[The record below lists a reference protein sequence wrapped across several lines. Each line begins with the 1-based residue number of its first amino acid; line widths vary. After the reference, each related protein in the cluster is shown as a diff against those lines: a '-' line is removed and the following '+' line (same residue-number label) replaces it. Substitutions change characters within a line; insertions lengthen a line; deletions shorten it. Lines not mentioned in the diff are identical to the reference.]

1 VTLSNSAHSTAYEAI
16 GDSDAGALRER
27 IESIL
32 RRAIGASDGSDDLVD
47 LTVIALP
54 GGWVRIA
61 IEDTV
66 RAWPDALDFLLLFES
81 AKRELAR
88 VGLAVAGEIVA
99 AHGGGI
105 LARPA
110 MRS

>member
-1 VTLSNSAHSTAYEAI
+1 VTLSNSSHDPI
-16 GDSDAGALRER
+16 GDSGAATSRER
-27 IESIL
+27 IESTL
-32 RRAIGASDGSDDLVD
+32 RRAIGASAGSDDLVD
-47 LTVIALP
+47 FSVIALP

-61 IEDTV
+61 IEDTA
-66 RAWPDALDFLLLFES
+66 RARPDALDFLLLFDS

-99 AHGGGI
+99 AHGCRI